1 MKVSSTL
8 GMLPLFKSLQKNK
21 FHHVSSL
28 LMFTLLNFIKFV
40 LYLKFMKHSSISL
53 ILMLSFFWT
62 SQLYGQENCTF
73 QTHIRKGSNYVFSTY
88 LAGDY
93 KTPLEGKCE
102 SYIEGKLYERR
113 EFLHGHLISEEAN
126 FQDGKPRI
134 ILKTYTDRPDG
145 MLAELR
151 SYWENGQPAMYCVYY
166 LDESGRRCMKQTD
179 YHLNGKKRF
188 VQSFAFVRLS
198 EINQYEIKNHPPH
211 TVDDEGYTS
220 LQVQFGDEENY
231 SNEGVLISRFHHK
244 LILSEFSRDSSKD
257 GPFTEFHEN
266 GKVKTKGRYKDG
278 NPDGAWVGYNYLGM
292 KNVELTY
299 KDNIIQGFY
308 RTWFDNGQ
316 LQTEHFYDVAS
327 NHPFQPAKKE
337 WTEKGKPLLLLTLD
351 KNGDGHIQK
360 WNENGILLYETDI
373 QNNNYKNAI
382 EKEWYTDGKLK
393 SLLNHLPNA
402 DTTYVAY
409 FPNGQMS
416 ILHYVELSNEF
427 IPKSV
432 QKEWF
437 ENGVLASEV
446 ETNSADQNSSF
457 LQRTFYANANI
468 KSQILQKGRERIEE
482 LYTSN
487 GIKVRSLQTVD
498 GKLEGPYRE
507 LDSLGNVLVA
517 YSYANGWR
525 NGACPRYNANQ
536 ELIFYQEYDHGC
548 PIQSKTNIN
557 NKRKLSILCESE
569 RTYVYGLAHQQ
580 IMRTLK
586 EHHTQE
592 EIDSLVQWYSYII
605 DCTPFASF
613 TFPSIDVGEQLL
625 FLRLPEAAFPGLLS
639 GDTTN
644 YRVKEIVKS
653 FAKLGW
659 ELPKWNLENGIYVG
673 KIRLDG
679 LYSHQIFNNY
689 FPFCQSWMEFAYT
702 KENPRDRQVDYGMKR
717 YQRQNSINLSRV
729 NACLMKAA
737 LTISFGSVSL
747 LIYSDGEVEVENQQY
762 TNEEL
767 LKENPNMIH
776 EIGWD

>member
-1 MKVSSTL
+1 
-8 GMLPLFKSLQKNK
+8 
-21 FHHVSSL
+21 
-28 LMFTLLNFIKFV
+28 
-40 LYLKFMKHSSISL
+40 MKHFSISIAWL
-53 ILMLSFFWT
+53 FSFFWT
-62 SQLYGQENCTF
+62 SQLLYGQDNCIF

-102 SYIEGKLYERR
+102 SFIQGQLYERR

-134 ILKTYTDRPDG
+134 ILKTFTDRSDG

-188 VQSFAFVRLS
+188 VQFFAFVRLS
-198 EINQYEIKNHPPH
+198 EISQYEIKNHPPH

-257 GPFTEFHEN
+257 GPFTEYHEN

-316 LQTEHFYDVAS
+316 LQTEHFYDVSS
-327 NHPFQPAKKE
+327 NHPFQPSKKE
-337 WTEKGKPLLLLTLD
+337 WNEQGKLLLDLVLD
-351 KNGDGHIQK
+351 KEGNGYMKK
-360 WNENGILLYETDI
+360 WNNDGILLYETSI
-373 QNNNYKNAI
+373 SANNYKKDI
-382 EKEWYTDGKLK
+382 EIERYPDGKIK
-393 SLLNHLPNA
+393 SILNHLPNA

-416 ILHYVELSNEF
+416 IIHFEERSKENAKLGR
-427 IPKSV
+427 KV

-437 ENGVLASEV
+437 ENGILAQEV
-446 ETNSADQNSSF
+446 EIEQTAYLTSF
-457 LQRTFYANANI
+457 LQNI
-468 KSQILQKGRERIEE
+468 YYSNGNSKSLVIQKDSQQNEEVKGENGLKTLIPHKKTDRYEE
-482 LYTSN
+482 LYASN
-487 GIKVRSLQTVD
+487 GIKIRSRHTVD

-517 YSYANGWR
+517 YSYSNGLR
-525 NGACPRYNANQ
+525 NGTCRRYNAKQ
-536 ELIFYQEYDHGC
+536 ELIFSQEYENGC
-548 PIQSKTNIN
+548 LISSKTDVN
-557 NKRKLSILCESE
+557 NKRKISILGVSE

-580 IMRTLK
+580 IIRTLK
-586 EHHTQE
+586 EHYTPE

-605 DCTPFASF
+605 DCTPFSSF

-644 YRVKEIVKS
+644 YRVKEIVTS

-659 ELPKWNLENGIYVG
+659 DLPKWHLENGIYVG
-673 KIRLDG
+673 KIHLEG
-679 LYSHQIFNNY
+679 LYSPQILNTY
-689 FPFCQSWMEFAYT
+689 FSFCQSWMEFAYT

-747 LIYSDGEVEVENQQY
+747 LIYSDGEVEVENQLY